1 MRTLAKTLEY
11 FLVAGVVLAAAYAF
25 IAPVARSVAASMEHS
40 ANVIS
45 NPGSV
50 VNQ

>member
-11 FLVAGVVLAAAYAF
+11 LLVVGVALVAAYAF
-25 IAPVARSVAASMEHS
+25 IAPVARGVAASMEHS
-40 ANVIS
+40 AALIADPAS
-45 NPGSV
+45 A